1 MKRIINS
8 SRRSKQLLVLTLV
21 LTAAIVTFLWPS
33 TKATAANSATI
44 SGQVFNDKNGNA
56 VKEAGESGLTG
67 WTVQV
72 LDTNNQ
78 VLAAQTTDANG
89 NYSITLPPVPVGSI
103 TVKVREVVQAGWVQT
118 TSNPADIVVTST
130 GGTFSGRDFGN
141 FQKISISG
149 QAFIDMNGN
158 GSRDAGDPNL
168 QGRTVF
174 LDTNS
179 SGAFDN
185 GEPFTA
191 TDAQGNYSFTNLGPG
206 TYKVRIV
213 VPAGSLQTTGNPAD
227 ITAVSGTNVDGNI
240 NSGLNFGNFQRISIS
255 GQVYND
261 LNGSGFPSAGE
272 PGVVG
277 WTVFLDTNGNGALDN
292 GEPSAVTDPQG
303 NYSFTNLGPG
313 RYKVR
318 EVVQIGWTHTSANPS
333 DIVASNGL
341 NIDPTSN
348 QGLNFGNFQN
358 VSVSGKIFED
368 TNANGVLDA
377 GEPGLSGWTVALGSN
392 NVQFSTVTDSQ
403 GNYSFTNLGP
413 GGIGV
418 LGEFRI
424 GWTRT
429 HTQQLFIP
437 LSGSNTVLNLGEF
450 KNLTFNGTVYI
461 DQNGNGVRDAG
472 DLPQSG
478 VTVQLFNTSGQLR
491 AFIKTAADG
500 SYDFGNSFGPGSY
513 RIREVVPA
521 GWLQTTSNPQDITL
535 VFSGEAFIGR
545 DFGNFQTISISGQ
558 VYNDLN
564 MNGAIDTGDQGLVG
578 WTVFLDANN
587 NSTLDNGEPSVVTN
601 SQGVYTF
608 ASVGPGTYRVREQ
621 LPAGWTQTTATFVTV
636 AARSGTNVDATT
648 NPGLNLGN
656 FLTATV
662 SGNVFDDTNA
672 NTTLDPG
679 EPGLPGFTV
688 YIDRNA
694 NGILDAGERTT
705 STDANGNYHFD
716 FFPPQSIP
724 FGNTVLQVKSP
735 SGWSASYHLSL
746 ITVVSGSNIIAN
758 LGQFKFGSV
767 NGTVYNDHNGNGSRD
782 AGEPGLGGSTVQL
795 INNADQVIA
804 SQITAADGSYTLSIQ
819 TRGTYRVREVVQTG
833 FTQTTAN
840 PADIVATSGMNQS
853 GVDFG
858 ITQPASIQFSQPNY
872 TVTERGGS
880 IQIAVTRT
888 GETSVAA
895 SVDFATDDGSIPTVA
910 TPCSTVS
917 GKASERCDYTRSAG
931 TLSFAP
937 GETQK
942 SFIVLVNDDSY
953 AEGAETLQ
961 LVLSNPAGGVLGQQS
976 TATLQITDDS
986 PESSGNPLDDP
997 SFFIRQLY
1005 HDFLNRE
1012 PDQSGLDFWTGNII
1026 SCGSDDDCRN
1036 VHRIHDSAAFFLSI
1050 EFQETGYLV
1059 ERLYK
1064 VAYGDA
1070 TGNSNFGPPHT
1081 LPVPVVRLREFLRD
1095 TQEIG
1100 QGVVVGASGWEQL
1113 LETNKQAFCAGFVSR
1128 QRFTDAFPLS
1138 LNAQQFVTQLDH
1150 NAGQVLTDTDKT
1162 QLMGF
1167 FGGASASSNDA
1178 TKRALVLRQVADNSV
1193 LQQREF
1199 NRAFVLMQFFGYL
1212 RRNPD
1217 DAQDTDH
1224 SGFDF
1229 WLTKL
1234 NQFNGD
1240 FVQAEM
1246 VKAFITSG
1254 EYHQRFG
1261 P

>member
-8 SRRSKQLLVLTLV
+8 SRRSKQLLVLTFV
-21 LTAAIVTFLWPS
+21 LTALAVTILWPS

-56 VKEAGESGLTG
+56 VKEAGDSGLAG

-72 LDTNNQ
+72 LDTSNQ

-103 TVKVREVVQAGWVQT
+103 TIKVREVVQAGWVQT
-118 TSNPADIVVTST
+118 TSNPADIVLTST

-141 FQKISISG
+141 FQKISIGG
-149 QAFIDMNGN
+149 QAFIDISGN
-158 GSRDAGDPNL
+158 GARDAGDPTL

-185 GEPFTA
+185 GEPFMA
-191 TDAQGNYSFTNLGPG
+191 TDANGNYSFTNLGPG
-206 TYKVRIV
+206 TYKVRMV
-213 VPAGSLQTTGNPAD
+213 VPTGALQTTGNPAD
-227 ITAVSGTNVDGNI
+227 ITAVSGSNVDGNI
-240 NSGLNFGNFQRISIS
+240 NSGLNFGNFQKISIS

-261 LNGSGFPSAGE
+261 LN
-272 PGVVG
+272 
-277 WTVFLDTNGNGALDN
+277 D
-292 GEPSAVTDPQG
+292 
-303 NYSFTNLGPG
+303 
-313 RYKVR
+313 
-318 EVVQIGWTHTSANPS
+318 
-333 DIVASNGL
+333 
-341 NIDPTSN
+341 
-348 QGLNFGNFQN
+348 
-358 VSVSGKIFED
+358 
-368 TNANGVLDA
+368 
-377 GEPGLSGWTVALGSN
+377 
-392 NVQFSTVTDSQ
+392 
-403 GNYSFTNLGP
+403 
-413 GGIGV
+413 
-418 LGEFRI
+418 
-424 GWTRT
+424 
-429 HTQQLFIP
+429 
-437 LSGSNTVLNLGEF
+437 
-450 KNLTFNGTVYI
+450 
-461 DQNGNGVRDAG
+461 
-472 DLPQSG
+472 
-478 VTVQLFNTSGQLR
+478 
-491 AFIKTAADG
+491 
-500 SYDFGNSFGPGSY
+500 
-513 RIREVVPA
+513 
-521 GWLQTTSNPQDITL
+521 
-535 VFSGEAFIGR
+535 
-545 DFGNFQTISISGQ
+545 
-558 VYNDLN
+558 
-564 MNGAIDTGDQGLVG
+564 NGAIDSGDPGLAG
-578 WTVFLDANN
+578 WTVFLDANSN
-587 NSTLDNGEPSVVTN
+587 GALDNGETSAVSN
-601 SQGVYTF
+601 SQGAYTF
-608 ASVGPGTYRVREQ
+608 ANLGPGTYKVREQ
-621 LPAGWTQTTATFVTV
+621 VQTNWTQTSGNSVAV

-656 FLTATV
+656 FLAATI

-688 YIDRNA
+688 YLDRNT
-694 NGILDAGERTT
+694 NGVLDAGERTT
-705 STDANGNYHFD
+705 STDAKGNYHFD
-716 FFPPQSIP
+716 LTGTQSLNN
-724 FGNTVLQVKSP
+724 GTTVLQVQSP
-735 SGWSASYHLSL
+735 SGWSASYHVPL
-746 ITVVSGSNIIAN
+746 ITIVSGSNISMN

-767 NGTVYNDHNGNGSRD
+767 KGIVYNDHNGNGARD

-795 INNADQVIA
+795 MNTANQVVA

-819 TRGTYRVREVVQTG
+819 TRGTYRVREVVQAG
-833 FTQTTAN
+833 FTQTTTN

-858 ITQPASIQFSQPNY
+858 ITQPGIIQFSQSNY
-872 TVTERGGS
+872 TVAERGRM
-880 IQIAVTRT
+880 IQITVTRT
-888 GETSVAA
+888 GETSGAA
-895 SVDFATDDGSIPTVA
+895 SVDFASDDGSIPTIA

-961 LVLSNPAGGVLGQQS
+961 LVLSNPGASILGQQS

-997 SFFIRQLY
+997 SFFIRQHY
-1005 HDFLNRE
+1005 HDFLSRE
-1012 PDQSGLDFWTGNII
+1012 SDQSGLDFWTGNITA
-1026 SCGSDDDCRN
+1026 CGSDDDCRN

-1064 VAYGDA
+1064 AAYGDA

-1100 QGVVVGASGWEQL
+1100 QGVVVGAAGWEQL

-1128 QRFTDAFPLS
+1128 QRFTNAFPLA
-1138 LNAQQFVTQLDH
+1138 LNAQQFVTQLDQ
-1150 NAGQVLTDTDKT
+1150 NAGQVLTDADKT
-1162 QLMGF
+1162 QLMGI

-1178 TKRALVLRQVADNSV
+1178 AKRALVLRQVADNSV

-1217 DAQDTDH
+1217 DAHDTDH